1 MNLRLAALTGSSQIN
16 AIFNGHTHQ
25 TYINPAIEGFIFIY
39 SYNEDNISKRAQV
52 ISFDRDTIVV
62 DIQGETRSF
71 NRRNLVYDIEVPIV
85 QAGAYGMSV
94 AQLDFYFEGN
104 TFSRIESKMLN
115 ASNTPEFL
123 KTSTVIDDIISPYFL
138 GIQSLI
144 ETPILLSGQAYSR
157 NDLTQFMARLM
168 ADEVGASVG
177 IHNYGGT
184 RVSLGYLEAITVGKT
199 YEIFPF
205 DNTIKTVYLKGS
217 EIKNL
222 LTRFQNSE
230 VYVQSNT
237 TFLDDTYYKVAT
249 NDYLFDK
256 ETYPFLTGSDI
267 VSTGILIRDIFID
280 AVRIQKETYP
290 YFYISQYR
298 VLSIMKET
306 YIERKFYG
314 SFI

>member
-1 MNLRLAALTGSSQIN
+1 MI
-16 AIFNGHTHQ
+16 
-25 TYINPAIEGFIFIY
+25 
-39 SYNEDNISKRAQV
+39 
-52 ISFDRDTIVV
+52 
-62 DIQGETRSF
+62 
-71 NRRNLVYDIEVPIV
+71 
-85 QAGAYGMSV
+85 
-94 AQLDFYFEGN
+94 
-104 TFSRIESKMLN
+104 N

-123 KTSTVIDDIISPYFL
+123 KSDATIDDIISPYFL
-138 GIQSLI
+138 GIQSFI

-168 ADEVGASVG
+168 ADEVDATVG

-184 RVSLGYLEAITVGKT
+184 RVSLGFLEAITVAKV

-217 EIKNL
+217 EIKALVN
-222 LTRFQNSE
+222 RFQNSE

-280 AVRIQKETYP
+280 AVTIQEDVYD
-290 YFYISQYR
+290 YFYISQYMP
-298 VLSIMKET
+298 LSFIGEA
-306 YIERKFYG
+306 YLERKVYG